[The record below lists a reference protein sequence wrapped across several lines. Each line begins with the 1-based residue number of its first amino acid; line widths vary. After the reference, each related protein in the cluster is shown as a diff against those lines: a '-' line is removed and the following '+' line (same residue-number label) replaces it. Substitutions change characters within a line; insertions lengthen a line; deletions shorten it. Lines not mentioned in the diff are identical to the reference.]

1 MISEKFSIEMYLKM
15 DHSTASTPQP
25 KVTSLDQLDPSA
37 IYTYADYFSWRLKE
51 RLELLRGKIA
61 LMSPAPNRYHQEVV
75 GNLHLY
81 LGNFLR
87 KQPCKV
93 FMAPFDVRLPRP
105 HSAADDPIFT
115 VVQPDLCVV
124 CDESKLDAQGCIG
137 APDLVVEVL
146 SPGNARKE
154 MREKYSLYEDAGV
167 QEYWLADPEH
177 QTILRYIRNA
187 DGIFTGSRP
196 LTSGETLTTELLP
209 GLEINLQEVFES

>member
-154 MREKYSLYEDAGV
+154 MREKFELYEEAGV
-167 QEYWLADPEH
+167 REYWLVNPAERSVFRY
-177 QTILRYIRNA
+177 LRNEA
-187 DGIFTGSRP
+187 GIFLAPQP
-196 LTSGETLTTELLP
+196 LTDQETLLTDLLP
-209 GLEINLQEVFES
+209 GLEIDLGEVFN